1 MGTNQKRTGVE
12 LMAKAIKLTT
22 DLEVK
27 VIDFNVG
34 DSYNMLSESVGGYVE
49 CVSLTPTIDM
59 WINEEGKLLGLEPNI
74 IATELLWETSRVMDD
89 IIVGNVVFASND
101 EEGETTGLSNNDIRY
116 LNGFLKYF

>member
-1 MGTNQKRTGVE
+1 MGTNQKGTGVE
-12 LMAKAIKLTT
+12 LMEKAIKLTT
-22 DLEVK
+22 DLEVQ

-74 IATELLWETSRVMDD
+74 IATELLWETSRVMND

-101 EEGETTGLSNNDIRY
+101 EEGETTGLSNDDIRY